1 MALEGTLSSS
11 AAVLS
16 GVPQG
21 SVLGPLLFLT
31 YINDLPDAVPHSN
44 ARLFADDSLLYRRI
58 KDQKKV
64 LLQDD
69 LDFREE
75 WEHMWQMESN
85 PSKCNVIRIMANKQR
100 KVLTAIYFLHGQ
112 TLETTSAGKYLG
124 TTISSDLSWS
134 THVEDVVAQGNRT
147 VRLL

>member
-31 YINDLPDAVPHSN
+31 YINDLPDAVQHSS

-58 KDQKKV
+58 KDQHDQA
-64 LLQDD
+64 LLQE
-69 LDFREE
+69 DFDSLEE
-75 WEHMWQMESN
+75 WEHMWQMEFN
-85 PSKCNVIRIMANKQR
+85 PSKCNVICIMPNKQR
-100 KVLTAIYFLHGQ
+100 KVLTYSYFLHGQ
-112 TLETTSAGKYLG
+112 TLETTSASEYLG
-124 TTISSDLSWS
+124 VTISSDLSWS
-134 THVEDVVAQGNRT
+134 THVEDAAAR
-147 VRLL
+147 